1 MGRGDLF
8 IKRRIFERVISR
20 YVFLD
25 PCIIRKY
32 INETRETKKE
42 VLSTDL
48 FYFSIERKRETCA
61 GQLIDPGAVAKGRKV
76 ARHFYGTS
84 RARRMSACAHA

>member
-1 MGRGDLF
+1 MGGGDLF

-25 PCIIRKY
+25 PCIIRKC

-84 RARRMSACAHA
+84 RARRMSVCAHA

>member
-1 MGRGDLF
+1 MGGGDLF

-25 PCIIRKY
+25 PCIIRKC

-48 FYFSIERKRETCA
+48 FYFSIERKRETC
-61 GQLIDPGAVAKGRKV
+61 V
-76 ARHFYGTS
+76 S
-84 RARRMSACAHA
+84 